1 MNKQRLIRISHYQN
15 HLYCMLYFSWV
26 CDQTLSLLILFLAI
40 NTNLFCRTPPPP
52 KHIQQKT
59 YFCNK
64 RFIYASQYI
73 YVKNYA
79 GEILY
84 SLTTLRNYRI
94 ISIVPKHNPAN
105 SRMMKGIKQLFSDIF
120 MISVIYCLGA
130 TMICIYVSYQNFIA
144 HHGCSSIL
152 SSFEFKLVCCFP
164 YTVIRFLLTH

>member
-1 MNKQRLIRISHYQN
+1 MNQQRLIRISHYQN
-15 HLYCMLYFSWV
+15 HLYCILYFSWV

-64 RFIYASQYI
+64 RFICASPYI
-73 YVKNYA
+73 YVKNHA

-94 ISIVPKHNPAN
+94 ISIVREHKY
-105 SRMMKGIKQLFSDIF
+105 K
-120 MISVIYCLGA
+120 
-130 TMICIYVSYQNFIA
+130 
-144 HHGCSSIL
+144 
-152 SSFEFKLVCCFP
+152 
-164 YTVIRFLLTH
+164 YTWWFLLYIVWELQWYVFTFHIKILLRTMGVQVS